1 MIYTVT
7 FNPAIDYV
15 IKVDNLTLGQVNRTT
30 REYIFCG
37 GKGINVSHL
46 LANLGVDSV
55 GLGFIA
61 GFTGDVIE
69 SGAKELGFKPD
80 FIRVREGMTRINVK
94 VKSNE
99 ESEINGLGPVIHD
112 DELEQMFKKLDELED
127 GDILVLAGSIPSSLP
142 DDIYEQIM
150 KKLDQQGIKIIVDAT
165 NDLLKKVL
173 PYHPF
178 LIKPNHRE
186 LEELFNVKIE
196 NKEDLIH
203 YARKLQEQGAINVLV
218 SLGKDGAILVSE
230 DTHVYYC
237 AGAKGKLL
245 NSVGSGDS
253 MVAGFIAGYLKDK
266 KYDEALKLGSA
277 CGGAT
282 AFSEDLA
289 EASMIQEVYKQLQV
303 EEL

>member
-7 FNPAIDYV
+7 FNPSLDYIV
-15 IKVDNLTLGQVNRTT
+15 SVDDFKLGLTNRTSS
-30 REYIFCG
+30 ELMLPG
-37 GKGINVSHL
+37 GKGINVSIVL
-46 LANLGVDSV
+46 KNLGIQSTA
-55 GLGFIA
+55 LGFMA
-61 GFTGDVIE
+61 GFTG
-69 SGAKELGFKPD
+69 KEIARRLEEEGVASD
-80 FIRVREGMTRINVK
+80 FIQIEEGISRINLK
-94 VKSNE
+94 LKSIDGT
-99 ESEINGLGPVIHD
+99 EINGSGPDIPQ
-112 DELEQMFKKLDELED
+112 EKLDELFDKLNQLQEN
-127 GDILVLAGSIPSSLP
+127 DILVLAGSIPSSLP
-142 DDIYEQIM
+142 NDIYEQIM

-186 LEELFNVKIE
+186 LEELFNVRIE

-203 YARKLQEQGAINVLV
+203 YARKLQKQGAINVLV

-230 DTHVYYC
+230 DNHVYYC

-253 MVAGFIAGYLKDK
+253 MVAGFIAGYLKEK

-289 EASMIQEVYKQLQV
+289 EASMIQEVYKQLKV